1 MFDALFLA
9 AIVAFFAACALS
21 VRAQLGGETATLQ
34 GDDVVGAVL
43 AYARERNATQIVVG
57 RTRRGRWRLGQ
68 P

>member
-1 MFDALFLA
+1 MR
-9 AIVAFFAACALS
+9 AFGAGAT
-21 VRAQLGGETATLQ
+21 GGETATLQ